1 MATNQSLKKMFSK
14 LKVEMV
20 SKFVE
25 KLEQQMNRTDKL
37 EQKLERQ
44 ANRINQLEG
53 QIALQKT
60 CQISWKSN
68 MATMNITVDVPV
80 FEFME
85 SKYQRMNLLIM

>member
-37 EQKLERQ
+37 EGKLERQ

-53 QIALQKT
+53 QIALQK
-60 CQISWKSN
+60 N
-68 MATMNITVDVPV
+68 MSDQLEIKCGNN
-80 FEFME
+80 EQY
-85 SKYQRMNLLIM
+85 S